1 MDEKKALELLRKAP
15 LFSRLNE
22 KGLKAILKTASEK
35 EFTAKTKI
43 VTEGA
48 AGVGFY
54 LILQGSAEVAR
65 GGEKLAKLG
74 PGAFFGEM
82 SLLDGAPRSADVT
95 ALDDVACLVL
105 SPWAMKGIV
114 SANPEVALDMLA
126 ELARRL
132 RETDRALS

>member
-1 MDEKKALELLRKAP
+1 MDEKKALGLLKKAP
-15 LFSRLNE
+15 LFSRLSE
-22 KGLKAILKTASEK
+22 KGLKSILKTATEK
-35 EFTAKTKI
+35 EFKGKTK
-43 VTEGA
+43 VVAEGT

-54 LILQGSAEVAR
+54 LILTGSAEVSR

-74 PGAFFGEM
+74 AGDFFGEM
-82 SLLDGAPRSADVT
+82 SLLDGEPRSADVT
-95 ALDDVACLVL
+95 ALEDTVCLVL